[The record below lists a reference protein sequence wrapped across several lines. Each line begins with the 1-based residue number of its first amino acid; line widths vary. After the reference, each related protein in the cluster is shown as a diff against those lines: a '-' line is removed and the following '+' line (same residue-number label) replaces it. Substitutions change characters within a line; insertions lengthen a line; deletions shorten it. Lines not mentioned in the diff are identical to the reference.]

1 MSDKTPSK
9 DEALEALD
17 FIVNVLKEHEK
28 DLDKLVNELATVA
41 DQMGESGELNDKVK
55 KIEDKISGL
64 QENLSS
70 MVNSLS
76 STQKESSAEHD
87 LKREI
92 LTSKEEPKADTAKPS
107 VASESLPGGLPLLLN
122 CKQWEDFQAL
132 AVQAQTVTFAFK
144 DTEKTFD
151 VDALKNNQVITYSG
165 ERPNLCALLKMF
177 LSKQLAVPE
186 KQILEGDMTLG

>member
-1 MSDKTPSK
+1 MSEKTPSK

-55 KIEDKISGL
+55 KIEDKIGGL
-64 QENLSS
+64 QENLSN

-76 STQKESSAEHD
+76 ATQKDAAAEHA
-87 LKREI
+87 LKEEI
-92 LTSKEEPKADTAKPS
+92 LTSKDEPQTPKKT
-107 VASESLPGGLPLLLN
+107 VETQSLPGGLPLLLS

-132 AVQAQTVTFAFK
+132 ATQSQTITFAFK
-144 DTEKTFD
+144 EAEKTFA
-151 VDALKNNQVITYSG
+151 VDALKNNQVICFSG
-165 ERPNLCALLKMF
+165 EMPKLSALLKMF
-177 LSKQLAVPE
+177 LSRQLAVPE